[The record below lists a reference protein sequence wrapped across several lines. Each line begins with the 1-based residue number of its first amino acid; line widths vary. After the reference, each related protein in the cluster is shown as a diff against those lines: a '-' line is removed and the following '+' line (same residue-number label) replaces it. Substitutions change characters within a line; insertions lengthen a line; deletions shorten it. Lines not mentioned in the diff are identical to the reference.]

1 MWNSYIKFIFLVL
14 LKNERFWQH
23 QACLPTATI
32 GWSEPALGLTS
43 RQVFSTRPQSLP
55 FPSVLCQ
62 DCFIHLHDLLCPGV
76 IWLFNPLW
84 SKTLILC
91 PKEGKELAQGC
102 SWLGDEPGVT
112 PPSQTPGP
120 LHHRSEP
127 YTGRIGPVLME
138 VSLWTEKR
146 SQENTKVKL
155 PSVHT
160 VLPQAGSAC
169 NNIFTAS
176 SRKINLFKIA
186 TDFALGENVWH
197 MQKRE
202 HCVSVCFSKA
212 LSNLRTSRIVPHTH
226 TQNCSSVFSRG
237 GIDLKF
243 RNVGSYLIL

>member
-1 MWNSYIKFIFLVL
+1 MWNLHKIHIFGSLEKWEVL
-14 LKNERFWQH
+14 TTPG
-23 QACLPTATI
+23 LPTYGNSWLEWASP
-32 GWSEPALGLTS
+32 WPKSW
-43 RQVFSTRPQSLP
+43 QVFSTLPQSLP
-55 FPSVLCQ
+55 FPSVFCQ

-84 SKTLILC
+84 FNTLILC
-91 PKEGKELAQGC
+91 PKEGKGLAQGC
-102 SWLGDEPGVT
+102 SWLGDESGVT
-112 PPSQTPGP
+112 PPSQTPGS
-120 LHHRSEP
+120 LHHRSESLA
-127 YTGRIGPVLME
+127 GRVRPVLME
-138 VSLWTEKR
+138 VSLWTGKR

-202 HCVSVCFSKA
+202 HCVSVCFYKA
-212 LSNLRTSRIVPHTH
+212 LSNLWTSRIVPCTH
-226 TQNCSSVFSRG
+226 TKNRSSVFSQGRDWFK
-237 GIDLKF
+237 I
-243 RNVGSYLIL
+243 